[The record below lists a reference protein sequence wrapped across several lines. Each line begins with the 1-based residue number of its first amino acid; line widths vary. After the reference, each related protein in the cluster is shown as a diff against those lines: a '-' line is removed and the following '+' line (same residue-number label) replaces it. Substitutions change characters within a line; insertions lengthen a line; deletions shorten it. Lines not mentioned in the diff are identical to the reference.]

1 MRFYVENFNLNNI
14 HPIREY
20 QKKTKEEIVL
30 LSYDGMYKYD
40 SNNDLFKYKARGN
53 KNNVLITDKYKIIE
67 TNTFWKKYDLS
78 LKIPFIFKKINMKIF
93 DFYIDKDIIF
103 RIEKVNNQISDYYF
117 LSDYSINDFFLKD
130 GIISFL
136 SLFNNINNI

>member
-1 MRFYVENFNLNNI
+1 MRFYVDNFNLNTI

-20 QKKTKEEIVL
+20 QKKTKEETIL
-30 LSYDGMYKYD
+30 LSYDGLYKYD
-40 SNNDLFKYKARGN
+40 SNNDLYKYKARGN
-53 KNNVLITDKYKIIE
+53 KSTSFNADKYKIIE
-67 TNTFWKKYDLS
+67 TNTFWKKYDIS
-78 LKIPFIFKKINMKIF
+78 LKIPFVFKKMNIKIF

-103 RIEKVNNQISDYYF
+103 RVEKINKQISDYYF
-117 LSDYSINDFFLKD
+117 ISDYSIDDYFLKD